1 MELRVYISQLKD
13 EEFDYDIKGPAW
25 DLQYA
30 PKAIGYPG
38 VRVDRLFKDIVR
50 KVLDHDENT
59 KQTDWGTFVI
69 KLTKTE
75 LIEFLSK
82 EGYKD
87 TIFPNVLHKKTP
99 AFIDV
104 NTLLDTARKLA
115 DGEYLLVAQE
125 LY

>member
-1 MELRVYISQLKD
+1 MESRVYISHLKD
-13 EEFDYDIKGPAW
+13 EEFDYDVKSPAW

-30 PKAIGYPG
+30 PKSIGYPG
-38 VRVDRLFKDIVR
+38 VKIDSLFKDIVR
-50 KVLDHDENT
+50 MVLDNEENT

-75 LIEFLSK
+75 LIEFLSS
-82 EGYKD
+82 EGYKN
-87 TIFPNVLHKKTP
+87 TIFPDVLHKKTP
-99 AFIDV
+99 ASLDV
-104 NTLLDTARKLA
+104 NTLLDTAKELA